1 MIFKQL
7 ETREKCSNVASHLS
21 LINKLFQLILF
32 LFQFKFNLSY
42 ELLKRS
48 IFITEKRKDKLSIDL

>member
-1 MIFKQL
+1 M
-7 ETREKCSNVASHLS
+7 ETREKCSYVASHLS

-32 LFQFKFNLSY
+32 LFLI